1 MVSKS
6 QKYITESYC
15 AQVFSMQEIIL
26 YQTTA
31 SGEDSQPQR
40 LEHSTAEVMIALQLF
55 A

>member
-15 AQVFSMQEIIL
+15 AQVFGMREIIS

-31 SGEDSQPQR
+31 AGDTVNHKGE
-40 LEHSTAEVMIALQLF
+40 STAKLVPTLQPV
-55 A
+55 AQ